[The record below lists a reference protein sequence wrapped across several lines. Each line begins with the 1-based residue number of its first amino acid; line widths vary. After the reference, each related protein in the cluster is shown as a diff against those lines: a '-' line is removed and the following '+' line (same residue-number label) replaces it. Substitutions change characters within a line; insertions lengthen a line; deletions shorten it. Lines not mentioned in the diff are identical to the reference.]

1 MKNSKVW
8 EKAAY
13 WDWEKVLSFSKI
25 SECFKCH
32 NFRHFQYQFSKW
44 TKIQITSKM
53 DKEELLLITFVMR
66 IILFLKTTVWNIYLF
81 YLWFIFEVY
90 LTK

>member
-1 MKNSKVW
+1 
-8 EKAAY
+8 
-13 WDWEKVLSFSKI
+13 
-25 SECFKCH
+25 
-32 NFRHFQYQFSKW
+32 
-44 TKIQITSKM
+44 M